1 VDCDR
6 RFLDVEIGWPGS
18 VADRRIFDKSLL
30 NTKYEQVL
38 AALGRVPLATGPG
51 ITEEFPAFIL
61 GDSAYPNTRHFVTTY
76 KITEYDA
83 DPAIRKLNQL
93 LSKARCHVE
102 HAFGL
107 IKGRFKILEK
117 PLKCAAEDFPFSMH
131 LIASIFVMHNFL
143 IDTHDQ
149 NAETGDVRDIH
160 TTLNEE
166 IVDSEDDLENNG
178 EEGTEQSSQGNTRE
192 ALLRRI
198 RWSDSLL

>member
-1 VDCDR
+1 MDCDR

-18 VADRRIFDKSLL
+18 VSDRRIFEYSLL
-30 NTKYEQVL
+30 STQYERVL
-38 AALGRVPLATGPG
+38 TALGSVPLDTGPG
-51 ITEEFPAFIL
+51 ITEDFPAFIL

-76 KITEYDA
+76 KITECDA
-83 DPAIRKLNQL
+83 DPEIRRLNQL

-102 HAFGL
+102 HAFRL

-149 NAETGDVRDIH
+149 NTETEDVFDIH
-160 TTLNEE
+160 TRE
-166 IVDSEDDLENNG
+166 IVDSEDELESDE

-198 RWSDSLL
+198 QWSDSLL